1 MTTSPIAVLDLVL
14 AAIVPILGTVAAGF
28 LWARSG
34 RPLDTKALTPL
45 VTEVGTPCLV
55 FATLA
60 KTAIPPEAFLA
71 TALAAVTAFLGF
83 AAVGALVLTWAG
95 LRLRTYLPAVVFPNA
110 GNLGLPVALYGFGPE
125 GLGYAIVFFAISSIG
140 NYTVGQ
146 AIAAG
151 TADWRAV
158 LRMPLVYAAVLG
170 LAASALQWEV
180 PRPLANTLSLVGGM
194 TIPLMLLMLG
204 ASLGRLGVGAL
215 GRAAAVSGLR
225 IGAGG
230 CIGVAAAALF
240 GLSGV
245 AASVLILQCAMPVAV
260 YSYLFA
266 QRWNNQP
273 EEVAGLVVVSTF
285 ASAATIPAL
294 LVFLLAS

>member
-1 MTTSPIAVLDLVL
+1 
-14 AAIVPILGTVAAGF
+14 VAAGY
-28 LWARSG
+28 LWVRSE
-34 RPLDTKALTPL
+34 RPLDTKSLTPL

-60 KTAIPPEAFLA
+60 KTAVRPEAVEALA
-71 TALAAVTAFLGF
+71 TVTALLGF
-83 AAVGALVLTWAG
+83 AAVGAVVLTLAG

-146 AIAAG
+146 AITAG
-151 TADWRAV
+151 AADWRAF

-180 PRPLANTLSLVGGM
+180 PSPLTNTLALIGGV

-204 ASLGRLGVGAL
+204 ASLARLRVVAL
-215 GRAAAVSGLR
+215 GRAAAISCLR
-225 IGAGG
+225 IGGG
-230 CIGVAAAALF
+230 ACIGFAVAALF
-240 GLSGV
+240 DLSGT
-245 AASVLILQCAMPVAV
+245 AASVLVLQCSMPVAV
-260 YSYLFA
+260 YNYLFA

-273 EEVAGLVVVSTF
+273 EEIAGLVVVSTF
-285 ASAATIPAL
+285 AAAFTIPAL
-294 LVFLLAS
+294 LSFMLTS